1 MNKAANG
8 ISFVLIYVSGLLFV
22 AGVFGAIFLT
32 VSEVMTPSSFFSNL
46 GYALAIAALAAGN
59 LLSFLLNLMCWVLHF
74 RPRWLRILLMLQ
86 VIPALVSVAGGIWLF
101 ITQ

>member
-1 MNKAANG
+1 MTKFAAAV
-8 ISFVLIYVSGLLFV
+8 SFVCIYLSCLALA

-32 VSEVMTPSSFFSNL
+32 VNEVMMPSSFFSNL

-59 LLSFLLNLMCWVLHF
+59 LLSFLLNLLCWALHF
-74 RPRWLRILLMLQ
+74 RPRWLRIALMLQ